1 VKGEKLIAALIMVLV
16 LAACATAHSVRF
28 MRYQDTQYPPTTN
41 IEVLQMKP
49 SDRSFTELGVLAIR
63 VKKNT
68 QDDSVLFLID
78 RAKEIGADAIVI
90 LGEVSAGAIA
100 MPLGNMAVA
109 VPIRDLQALAIR
121 YESR

>member
-1 VKGEKLIAALIMVLV
+1 
-16 LAACATAHSVRF
+16 
-28 MRYQDTQYPPTTN
+28 
-41 IEVLQMKP
+41 MKP